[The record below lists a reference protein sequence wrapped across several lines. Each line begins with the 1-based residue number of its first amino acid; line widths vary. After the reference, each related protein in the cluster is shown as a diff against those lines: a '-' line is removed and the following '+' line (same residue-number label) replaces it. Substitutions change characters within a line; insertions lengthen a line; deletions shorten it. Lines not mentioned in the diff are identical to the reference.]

1 MNARTR
7 SLGGFVLLVLV
18 WAYNWIVSKNALAYV
33 GAFDF
38 AAYRSLVGTITRAC
52 VMFSSR

>member
-1 MNARTR
+1 MSPRTR

-38 AAYRSLVGTITRAC
+38 AAYRSLLGSVTLFG
-52 VMFSSR
+52 VML